1 MTHSARLAAAFSL
14 VSLLPLPAAAQI
26 DGSLDTTFNPSGG
39 GRMAFA
45 ILSRD
50 PAETPGALGWAQVTP
65 FKVLPRGDG
74 SAIVWSNAATPYD
87 LPISAPSVP
96 VAVRILADGTWD
108 PAWGA
113 SGGGRTVI
121 YVGEDYAWRGNDAV
135 ATPDG
140 GSAVVGTIDN
150 PDGSSDMAVWKFKA
164 NGQADSSFGTGGL
177 RRLRR
182 GGLPSDAGKAL
193 QLADL
198 DLIGNGLPVP
208 NLLIVAGNVRDGLS
222 GPHGLGLAILGLNGA
237 ICSSSV
243 PACGNEIGGDVGQST
258 EWSLLRIGTQLC
270 PNGADMDVADVTKF
284 DAGVGDAI
292 PVLIRGCGDTA
303 VVKHTVIGNSG
314 AGTWRWMTNSAYANN
329 GRSLVS
335 FGPGF
340 MVDGNALVHAPL
352 PDVPLGN
359 ESLVIAGFRAQP
371 DRSQPLMLAARL
383 SRSSFTA
390 VTYDAD
396 PPGDSWLSP
405 GAYADTLLR
414 QPDGKLILGG
424 GMALSSWTFGDAL
437 LMRLN
442 ADLTP
447 DASFGNLSASL
458 PGRQIYGYSIAG
470 SDRDNRANAMA
481 LTPDGKLLF
490 AGYAYAS
497 NDGNSRY
504 GSVMRVR
511 VEGDRIFANGVDG
524 LP

>member
-1 MTHSARLAAAFSL
+1 MFRIARFATVLAFL
-14 VSLLPLPAAAQI
+14 SLLSSPASAQL
-26 DGSLDTTFNPSGG
+26 DSSLDPTFNPSGG

-45 ILSRD
+45 IVSRD
-50 PAETPGALGWAQVTP
+50 PAETPGVLSWAQVTP

-74 SAIVWSNAATPYD
+74 SAIVWSNAVTPYD
-87 LPISAPSVP
+87 LPISTVSVP

-108 PAWGA
+108 PTWGA

-121 YVGEDYAWRGNDAV
+121 FVGEDYAWRGNDAV

-164 NGQADSSFGTGGL
+164 DGQADSSFGTNGL

-198 DLIGNGLPVP
+198 DLFGNGIPVP

-222 GPHGLGLAILGLNGA
+222 GPHGLGLVLMDMAGA
-237 ICSSSV
+237 IC
-243 PACGNEIGGDVGQST
+243 PANYPVCGNVSGGDVGLPT
-258 EWSLLRIGTQLC
+258 EWGMLRIGTDLC
-270 PNGADMDVADVTKF
+270 PNGADIDVADLTKF
-284 DAGVGDAI
+284 DAGVSEAI

-303 VVKHTVIGNSG
+303 VVKHTVIGNTG
-314 AGTWRWMTNSAYANN
+314 AGTWRWVTNLGYANN

-340 MVDGNALVHAPL
+340 MVDGNSIVHAPL
-352 PDVPLGN
+352 PDVALGN
-359 ESLVIAGFRAQP
+359 ESLVIAGFRARP
-371 DRSQPLMLAARL
+371 DRSEPLMLAARL

-405 GAYADTLLR
+405 GAYADSVLV

-424 GMALSSWTFGDAL
+424 GMALSTWTFGDAL

-442 ADLTP
+442 PDLSP
-447 DASFGNLSASL
+447 DGSFGNLSASL

-470 SDRDNRANAMA
+470 TDRDNRANALA
-481 LTPDGKLLF
+481 LTPDGKLLL

-497 NDGNSRY
+497 NDGNARY

-511 VEGDRIFANGVDG
+511 LEGDRIFSNGFDG